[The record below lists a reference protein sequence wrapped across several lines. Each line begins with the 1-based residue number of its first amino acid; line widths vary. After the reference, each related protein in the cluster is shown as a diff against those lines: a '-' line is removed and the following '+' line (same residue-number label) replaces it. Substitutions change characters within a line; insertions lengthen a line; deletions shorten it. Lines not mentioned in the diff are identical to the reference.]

1 MNLCIL
7 LLIDMDLL
15 CVKLA
20 STKSDPFPVAD
31 VDTFGRDNNFSLRV
45 VSLCYVDRCLS
56 FRPFFFRPLCC
67 LFFFDIRILITPL
80 VSSNP
85 S

>member
-7 LLIDMDLL
+7 LLINMDLL

-31 VDTFGRDNNFSLRV
+31 VDTLAELIILPLEWLV
-45 VSLCYVDRCLS
+45 YVL
-56 FRPFFFRPLCC
+56 
-67 LFFFDIRILITPL
+67 
-80 VSSNP
+80 
-85 S
+85 